1 MNPIALAG
9 PFAAL
14 LGVSIGSFLNV
25 VAYRVPAGL
34 SVVRPASACPGCG
47 HAIAGRD
54 NIPVLSWL
62 ILRGRCRECRM
73 RISARYPAV
82 EILTGLAFLAVTL
95 VVVPEMLTAPD
106 AASAVA
112 TGIRLVALLYLAA
125 ISIALAAIDIDVH
138 RLPDR
143 IVLPSIVVALVLLGA
158 SCLVENDAAAAL
170 RMVIGGAA
178 SFVFYFA
185 LAFAKPGGMGL
196 GDVKLAGLLGLYLGC
211 LGWAQLAVGV
221 LAAFV
226 LGGIVGIVLLATR
239 RVRRGGGIPF
249 GPWMLAGAWF
259 GIFIGVP
266 LAGAYLSLVG
276 IA

>member
-62 ILRGRCRECRM
+62 MLRGRCRECRM
-73 RISARYPAV
+73 RISARYPAI

-249 GPWMLAGAWF
+249 GPWMLAGAWL